1 MKTLPKH
8 ANATPAQYKN
18 IFTLE
23 DKLKKIQ
30 ECRKKDRKKK
40 VKFDV
45 ATNEDILI
53 QIDPDCLV
61 ILEDTTI
68 TGDDSNN
75 ADNLAPNTLDRNGN
89 INYHSES
96 ED

>member
-1 MKTLPKH
+1 MQPLRSTKTSSHWKT
-8 ANATPAQYKN
+8 NS
-18 IFTLE
+18 
-23 DKLKKIQ
+23 KKIQ

-40 VKFDV
+40 VKFNV

-53 QIDPDCLV
+53 DIEIDPDCLV
-61 ILEDTTI
+61 ILEDHAT

-75 ADNLAPNTLDRNGN
+75 ADRLAPNTLDRNGN
-89 INYHSES
+89 INYHSEP